1 MNNAVARRPSM
12 QTDPPLKK
20 LGRYEI
26 TAKIGEGGMGTVFKA
41 FDPVLERPV
50 ALKISKHFKG
60 SPADAKRRQVERF
73 MREARLAAR
82 FIHPN
87 IAITYDAGF
96 EKGLFY
102 MALEFIDG
110 TGLQAH
116 ARPETL
122 LPRSQVV
129 EIIYNVC
136 YALDYIHS
144 LGYVHLDI
152 KPSNI
157 MLTQKGEV
165 KLMDFGITR
174 LMREGS
180 EGGSQLTGSI
190 FYLAPEQID
199 PNHSLDHRTDVYAL
213 GAAFYELLC
222 GRRAY
227 EGTDP
232 YQLLYRISHEPPTPM
247 SEHIPD
253 ISPEISAAVAK
264 AMQREPKRRFP
275 SAKAFAEVLLPVIRG
290 KDSLSMDRQDK
301 RKLSFLRQIY
311 LFRHFQIRELKE
323 VIRLSAWN
331 AYKKDTWIIER
342 AQGDSQIHVMIHGNA
357 SLHLGGGIKPLRK
370 GEVFGESALVYP
382 MSAAAK
388 VRAESDCIVMS
399 INASLL
405 NQADE
410 ALQVKFLKEFYNKKV
425 RQLVEAN
432 LRLMRNTS
440 RPPELIPSGNP

>member
-1 MNNAVARRPSM
+1 M
-12 QTDPPLKK
+12 QTDSGLKK

-26 TAKIGEGGMGTVFKA
+26 AAKIGEGGMGTVFKA

-50 ALKISKHFKG
+50 ALKISKPFKG
-60 SPADAKRRQVERF
+60 NPADVKRHQVDRF
-73 MREARLAAR
+73 MKEARLAAR

-102 MALEFIDG
+102 MALEYIDG

-116 ARPETL
+116 ARPGKL

-136 YALDYIHS
+136 YALEYIHS

-157 MLTQKGEV
+157 MLTSKGEV
-165 KLMDFGITR
+165 KLMDFGISR
-174 LMREGS
+174 LMREEPRGD
-180 EGGSQLTGSI
+180 SQLTGSV
-190 FYLAPEQID
+190 FYIAPEQID
-199 PNHSLDHRTDVYAL
+199 PKSALDNRTDLYAL
-213 GAAFYELLC
+213 GAVFYELLC
-222 GRRAY
+222 GHRPY

-232 YQLLYRISHEPPTPM
+232 YSLVYRISHEPPTPM
-247 SEHIPD
+247 IEYIPD
-253 ISPEISAAVAK
+253 ISPEVSTAVAR
-264 AMQREPKRRFP
+264 AMHRDPKKRFP

-301 RKLSFLRQIY
+301 KKLAFLRQTY
-311 LFRHFQIRELKE
+311 LFRHFQISELKE

-331 AYKKDTWIIER
+331 AYKKDTWIIEKKR
-342 AQGDSQIHVMIHGNA
+342 GDGQVHVIIHGSV
-357 SLHLGGGIKPLRK
+357 SLHLGKDTKLLRK
-370 GEVFGESALVYP
+370 GEVFGESALVHP
-382 MSAAAK
+382 MPTAAK
-388 VRAESDCIVMS
+388 VRAESECIVMS

-432 LRLMRNTS
+432 LKLMR
-440 RPPELIPSGNP
+440 LG